1 MLRSHLI
8 KLSKNIK
15 IGGGIM
21 YVLFIVLNAVDSLDD
36 ILSGFVREGISGATI
51 LDSQG
56 MGSAIVN
63 NENRSVPLFSSLHML
78 LSDSHPY
85 SKTIFTV
92 LENESLIEKAVAVV
106 QDAVD
111 GISDTGSGFMF
122 TVPIGKVYQM
132 NR

>member
-1 MLRSHLI
+1 
-8 KLSKNIK
+8 
-15 IGGGIM
+15 M

-63 NENRSVPLFSSLHML
+63 NENKSVPLFTALHML

-92 LENESLIEKAVAVV
+92 LENESLVNKAVTVV
-106 QDAVD
+106 QEAV
-111 GISDTGSGFMF
+111 GGLSSTGAGFMF

-132 NR
+132 NRED

>member
-1 MLRSHLI
+1 LI

>member
-1 MLRSHLI
+1 
-8 KLSKNIK
+8 
-15 IGGGIM
+15 M
-21 YVLFIVLNAVDSLDD
+21 YVLFIVLNTVDSLDD

-63 NENRSVPLFSSLHML
+63 NENRSAPLFSALHML

-92 LENESLIEKAVAVV
+92 LENESLVDKAVAVV
-106 QDAVD
+106 QEAVD
-111 GISDTGSGFMF
+111 GISGIGGGFMF
-122 TVPIGKVYQM
+122 TVPIGKVYPM
-132 NR
+132 NRKE